1 MLTDYADVATLSGGL
16 GAWRDFYRR
25 VAALSTQPAAVQNAV
40 LVELATKAP
49 DVYRAVL
56 AASRNLQTAAQ
67 RAQLS
72 GGLGSMGELDG
83 FFSSIGKFV
92 SKVAGGIGKAVK
104 SVGAFVA
111 PVVGAI
117 NPIAGALVGTAVAAA
132 GGDPNTPGASV
143 PAVAP
148 PYSEAVAV
156 LPEIAGI
163 ESSAGSSGG
172 VLGKDAMKWVLIGG
186 GLLLALSVVNR
197 KG

>member
-1 MLTDYADVATLSGGL
+1 MLTDYADTATLSGGL

-25 VAALSTQPAAVQNAV
+25 VAALSTLPAAQQNAV
-40 LVELATKAP
+40 LSELASKAP

-56 AASRNLQTAAQ
+56 AASRNLQTAAK

-92 SKVAGGIGKAVK
+92 SKVASGVGKAVK
-104 SVGAFVA
+104 SVGKYVA
-111 PVVGAI
+111 PIVGAI

-143 PAVAP
+143 PAVTP

-156 LPEIAGI
+156 LPEIANL
-163 ESSAGSSGG
+163 EAGASSGG
-172 VLGKDAMKWVLIGG
+172 AFGGNATKWLLIGG
-186 GLLLALSVVNR
+186 TLLLALSIVNK